1 MEPIRSSFEDD
12 ADIMEI
18 VREFAEDAPR
28 RADEIEQHLQSGD
41 IEGLQTLA
49 HQLKGAG
56 GGYGFDAITETA
68 SALEAAIKQD
78 AGESAIKEA
87 SGRVCEVLRAVCVV
101 EPS

>member
-12 ADIMEI
+12 ADMMEI
-18 VREFAEDAPR
+18 VREFAADAQQ
-28 RADEIEQHLQSGD
+28 RAEEIEQHLQSGD
-41 IEGLQTLA
+41 VEGLQTLS

-56 GGYGFDAITETA
+56 GGYGFDAITDTA
-68 SALEAAIKQD
+68 EALEAAIKQD

-87 SGRVCEVLRAVCVV
+87 SRRVCEVLRAVYVA